1 MHRVTSHPRYRSSL
15 VTAIQVQQLHKSFD
29 SLHVLRGIDIEI
41 DQGECAIL
49 LGANGCGKSTLM
61 RCLNGLERP
70 DRGHAYIQGSNIA
83 TAGYR
88 QLRQLR
94 RQVGVV
100 FQQFNLVQN
109 LSVFQNVLYG
119 AMGEHRLGL
128 FATLSPFAKEALRER
143 AMHCLDRVSLAD
155 KAKHA
160 CREISGGQQQ
170 RVAIARTLM
179 QEPSVLI
186 ADEPVAS
193 LDPRAGREVMDLLMA
208 IVAEQR
214 MTVLCSLHQLELASE
229 YGDRIIGMK
238 AGRIALDAKR
248 DSVDYQRMASLYQ
261 GDVRVDD
268 TPATPHEFPA
278 TASV

>member
-1 MHRVTSHPRYRSSL
+1 M
-15 VTAIQVQQLHKSFD
+15 TAIQVQDLHKSFD
-29 SLHVLRGIDIEI
+29 SLHVLRGIDFEI
-41 DQGECAIL
+41 AQGECVIL

-70 DRGHAYIQGSNIA
+70 DRGNAYMHGTDIA
-83 TAGYR
+83 TADAR
-88 QLRQLR
+88 QLCQLR

-119 AMGEHRLGL
+119 AMGEQRFGL
-128 FATLSPFAKEALRER
+128 LATLSPLANDALRER
-143 AMHCLDRVSLAD
+143 AMYCLERVSLAD
-155 KAKHA
+155 KAKHK

-193 LDPRAGREVMDLLMA
+193 LDPSAGRNVMNLLMA
-208 IVAEQR
+208 IVEEQR

-229 YGDRIIGMK
+229 YGDRLIGMK
-238 AGRIALDAKR
+238 AGRIELDASR
-248 DSVDYQRMASLYQ
+248 DTVDHQRMASLYQ
-261 GDVRVDD
+261 GDVRVDHVP
-268 TPATPHEFPA
+268 TTHHERPV